1 VHSRELGNAT
11 ARCFTFVC
19 ESKSAQFVR
28 DFGILFA
35 MPKTMSLYLD
45 DSGTRNP
52 DQRVPE
58 AFMYKDWFTLGG
70 YIANEEEEGIIRTA
84 HANFCER
91 WKIDYPL
98 HSYDI
103 RSKTENFTWLSAL
116 DDHEYN
122 RFMRE
127 LSEMLLTIP
136 VIGFACVVDRPGY
149 NKRYRKKYGRQTW
162 MLCRTAF
169 AVVVERAAKYAT
181 KSKCRLRVYVEE
193 GDKTA
198 DAMIREYYRSLR
210 SDGMPFA
217 AESSAKYASLSA
229 TELAYTLYDLD
240 FKAKSSPLAQIAD
253 LYAYPIARGGYDPE
267 YRPYTQLWERNKLI
281 DCLLSEE
288 EISYLGMKYSCFEL
302 VEAEKRKQKNKKS
315 RV

>member
-1 VHSRELGNAT
+1 MDRRLSAVVFCTIL
-11 ARCFTFVC
+11 
-19 ESKSAQFVR
+19 KSA
-28 DFGILFA
+28 A
-35 MPKTMSLYLD
+35 MPRILSLYLD

-52 DQRVPE
+52 DRGIPE
-58 AFMYKDWFTLGG
+58 EFMYRDWFTLGG
-70 YIANEEEEGIIRTA
+70 YMAKQEDEGIIRTA

-116 DDHEYN
+116 DDREYN

-127 LSEMLLTIP
+127 LGEMLLAIP

-149 NKRYRKKYGRQTW
+149 SKRYREKYGRQTW

-169 AVVVERAAKYAT
+169 SVIVERAAKYA
-181 KSKCRLRVYVEE
+181 KRSRCKLRVYVEE
-193 GDKTA
+193 GDKSA
-198 DAMIREYYRSLR
+198 DDMIRDYYRSLR
-210 SDGMPFA
+210 KDGMPFA
-217 AESSAKYASLSA
+217 TDSSAKYAPLSA
-229 TELAYTLYDLD
+229 TELAHTLYDLD

-267 YRPYTQLWERNKLI
+267 YAPYAQLRERNKLI

-288 EISYLGMKYSCFEL
+288 ETSHLGIKYSCFEL
-302 VEAEKRKQKNKKS
+302 VEDEKWKQKNKKS